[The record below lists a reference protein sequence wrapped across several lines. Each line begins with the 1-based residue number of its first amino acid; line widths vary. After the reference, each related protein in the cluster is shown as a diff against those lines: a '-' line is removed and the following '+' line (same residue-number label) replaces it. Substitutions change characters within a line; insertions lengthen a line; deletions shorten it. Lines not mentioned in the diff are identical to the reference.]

1 VLRTTSGQSGD
12 QLPLAD
18 VKPRLN
24 ERIVLG
30 LQQIAARQKVDQ
42 KVIDYA
48 VRIVRATRDW
58 PGLAVGSGSR
68 GAMRIGTRRARRRAH
83 GRT

>member
-1 VLRTTSGQSGD
+1 MAKHPLVAPLLVNMQPQIREKIGYPGQEDEVAVVLRTTSGQSGD

-30 LQQIAARQKVDQ
+30 LQQIAARQC
-42 KVIDYA
+42 
-48 VRIVRATRDW
+48 TC
-58 PGLAVGSGSR
+58 
-68 GAMRIGTRRARRRAH
+68 RRRH
-83 GRT
+83 RSDIQIQ